1 MLITFFIVK
10 SPLFTFSIIYK
21 KIQIILSIFSNV
33 LQIISL
39 EDIMEYSVKIYS
51 KFEGEIENFLKLYFN
66 ETITL
71 EDKHF
76 WKKIFETP
84 VELINICTTFI
95 DNKEKFKANMWISLD
110 KDVYI
115 EISESNINQLVKYIY
130 ERFPY

>member
-1 MLITFFIVK
+1 
-10 SPLFTFSIIYK
+10 
-21 KIQIILSIFSNV
+21 
-33 LQIISL
+33 
-39 EDIMEYSVKIYS
+39 MEYSVKIYS
-51 KFEGEIENFLKLYFN
+51 KFDDEIENFLKLYFN
-66 ETITL
+66 EAITL

-76 WKKIFETP
+76 WKRNFETP
-84 VELINICTTFI
+84 VELIDICTTFI